1 MKIPQKSSTMSNV
14 ATCAPRQHVTR
25 RAKKRLQRALHHGKC
40 PAAPCL
46 LQGKS
51 SRYWEEREDLF
62 QILRPV
68 LCTQALHGV
77 VKPQDPLI
85 LERMLHA
92 QLRRYRHHVCLV
104 LVRHVPR
111 STPLARAPQGPR
123 PPLPRPAA
131 AHLLLETPGAAV
143 LLAPLLAPPGCSLLR
158 PPPNCCGAAPWRV
171 PVFSLV

>member
-92 QLRRYRHHVCLV
+92 QLRRDRHHVCLV
-104 LVRHVPR
+104 LVRHVRFSTRPR
-111 STPLARAPQGPR
+111 TPRPTPSAPAPGRRPPPARNSRRSRSQLPARAP
-123 PPLPRPAA
+123 LC
-131 AHLLLETPGAAV
+131 PGVPSFCHRAFVAMLRRARAV
-143 LLAPLLAPPGCSLLR
+143 CS
-158 PPPNCCGAAPWRV
+158 
-171 PVFSLV
+171 